1 MEALSARI
9 NSLPVSAT
17 LAMAAKARELKNE
30 GIDVIGLSLGEPD
43 FNTPEFIKDA
53 AIQAVK
59 DNYNSY
65 SPVDGYAD
73 LKQAIVTKFKRD
85 NGLDY
90 AANQIVVSTGA
101 KQSIAN
107 VCMVLLNP
115 GDEVLLPAPYWV
127 SYSAIATL
135 AEAKSTIIPTNI
147 EDDFKITPNQLEAAI
162 TPKTKLIMFNSPNN
176 PSGTIYTE
184 AEYRALAKVLE
195 KHPDVYILSDEIYEH
210 INYGTPHFSL
220 AAIPEL
226 YDRTITVNGVA
237 KAFAMTGWRIG
248 YIGAPAWIAK
258 ACNKMQGQITSGAN
272 CIAQRA
278 TITALE
284 APVSNIQ
291 YMVDEFK
298 NRRELIIS
306 LLNEIPGIKL
316 NQPQGA
322 FYVFPDVSAYFGKT
336 LRGKTIENASDFAL
350 YLLEEAH
357 VATVT
362 GDAFGNGDCIRI
374 SYAAS
379 VENIKEA
386 IGRIAKALA

>member
-1 MEALSARI
+1 MLSDRI
-9 NSLPVSAT
+9 NSLPASAT
-17 LAMAAKARELKNE
+17 LAMAAKARELKTQ
-30 GIDVIGLSLGEPD
+30 GINIIGLSLGEPD
-43 FNTPEFIKDA
+43 FNTPEFIKEA

-73 LKQAIVTKFKRD
+73 LKVAICEKFRRD

-90 AANQIVVSTGA
+90 QPSQVVVSTGA

-135 AEAKSTIIPTNI
+135 AESKSTIIPSSI
-147 EDDFKITPNQLEAAI
+147 ENDFKITPEQLEAAI
-162 TPKTKLIMFNSPNN
+162 SPKTKLVMFNSPNN

-184 AEYRALAKVLE
+184 EEFRALGKVLKKYPE
-195 KHPDVYILSDEIYEH
+195 VYILSDEIYEH
-210 INYGTPHFSL
+210 INYGTPHFSI
-220 AAIPEL
+220 ASISDL

-248 YIGAPAWIAK
+248 YIGAPEWIAK

-278 TITALE
+278 TIAAVS
-284 APVSNIQ
+284 APYSKIQ
-291 YMVDEFK
+291 YMVDEFNK
-298 NRRELIIS
+298 RRDLILK
-306 LLNEIPGIKL
+306 LLSEIPGFKL
-316 NQPQGA
+316 NEPQGA
-322 FYVFPDVSAYFGKT
+322 FYVFPDVSSYFGKKIH
-336 LRGKTIENASDFAL
+336 GNNIENANDFAL
-350 YLLEEAH
+350 FLLERAH

-362 GDAFGNGDCIRI
+362 GEAFGNPPCIRI
-374 SYAAS
+374 SYAAN
-379 VENIKEA
+379 ENDIKSA
-386 IGRIAKALA
+386 VKRIKKLLS

>member
-1 MEALSARI
+1 MLSDRI
-9 NSLPVSAT
+9 NSLPASAT
-17 LAMAAKARELKNE
+17 LAMAAKARELKTQ
-30 GIDVIGLSLGEPD
+30 GINIIGLSLGEPD
-43 FNTPEFIKDA
+43 FNTPEFIKEA

-73 LKQAIVTKFKRD
+73 LKAAICEKFRRD

-90 AANQIVVSTGA
+90 QPSQVVVSTGA

-135 AEAKSTIIPTNI
+135 AESKSTIIPSSI
-147 EDDFKITPNQLEAAI
+147 ENDFKITPEQLEAAI
-162 TPKTKLIMFNSPNN
+162 SPKTKLVMFNSPNN

-184 AEYRALAKVLE
+184 EEFRALGKVL
-195 KHPDVYILSDEIYEH
+195 KKYPDVYILSDEIYEH
-210 INYGTPHFSL
+210 INYGTPHFSI
-220 AAIPEL
+220 ASISDL

-248 YIGAPAWIAK
+248 YIGAPEWIAK

-278 TITALE
+278 TIAAVS
-284 APVSNIQ
+284 APYSKIQ
-291 YMVDEFK
+291 YMVDEFNK
-298 NRRELIIS
+298 RRDLILK
-306 LLNEIPGIKL
+306 LLSEIPGFKL
-316 NQPQGA
+316 NEPQGA
-322 FYVFPDVSAYFGKT
+322 FYVFPDVSSYFGKKIH
-336 LRGKTIENASDFAL
+336 GNNIENANDFAL
-350 YLLEEAH
+350 FLLEKAH

-362 GDAFGNGDCIRI
+362 GEAFGNPKCCLLYTSPSPRDATLSRMP
-374 SYAAS
+374 SSA
-379 VENIKEA
+379 
-386 IGRIAKALA
+386 